1 MRSLLSLAHC
11 HGAILGTAWHMVLT
25 TLQVSFL
32 SKVNF
37 SLKCPTG
44 IKHTGIGKTGV
55 NIEEPEGWGKGW
67 RTKALP
73 PLFLPLV
80 VSYGFLVNKYIEITV
95 VDQRGFIGVG
105 EKKAGE
111 LKQPLSS
118 FFHL

>member
-44 IKHTGIGKTGV
+44 IKHTVIGKTGV

-95 VDQRGFIGVG
+95 VDQRYLLGWG

-118 FFHL
+118 FFHP